1 MAKGRIAAFLGAAG
15 AAGLGLFFWRR
26 SRGEEAAALT
36 HDKPEGFVGDTGS
49 ARQAGT
55 GEMRDPPEK
64 WDTVD
69 ESSDES
75 FPASD
80 PPGFNS
86 KVD

>member
-1 MAKGRIAAFLGAAG
+1 MGKGRIAALFGAAG
-15 AAGLGLFFWRR
+15 AAGLGLLFWRR

-55 GEMRDPPEK
+55 GEMRDPPRQ
-64 WDTVD
+64 WDEVD
-69 ESSDES
+69 EASDES

-80 PPGFNS
+80 PPNLRRD
-86 KVD
+86 VD